1 MPTET
6 ATPTSARMLDL
17 DKPLYTI
24 SVAAEIL
31 ASHPRTLMMYEA
43 MGLGVPERTATNRRR
58 YSQRDIL
65 TLAPSSVSPASTAST
80 SPAPAT
86 SSNASNSSTLTPS
99 PGLPSSPASTSSTSG
114 SDPAGVTF
122 LQRHCNDR
130 GAGLFSPAFPSERPN

>member
-1 MPTET
+1 MPAET
-6 ATPTSARMLDL
+6 AVPTSQRMLDL

-65 TLAPSSVSPASTAST
+65 TLSAIQRFTRQS
-80 SPAPAT
+80 
-86 SSNASNSSTLTPS
+86 
-99 PGLPSSPASTSSTSG
+99 GLNI
-114 SDPAGVTF
+114 AGARCVIKC
-122 LQRHCNDR
+122 LQLLDAHGIPR
-130 GAGLFSPAFPSERPN
+130 PSELAESEIEHVRL

>member
-1 MPTET
+1 
-6 ATPTSARMLDL
+6 MLDL

-65 TLAPSSVSPASTAST
+65 TLSAIQRFTRQS
-80 SPAPAT
+80 
-86 SSNASNSSTLTPS
+86 
-99 PGLPSSPASTSSTSG
+99 GLNI
-114 SDPAGVTF
+114 AGARCVIKC
-122 LQRHCNDR
+122 LQLLDAHGIPR
-130 GAGLFSPAFPSERPN
+130 PSELAESEIEHVRL

>member
-1 MPTET
+1 MPAE
-6 ATPTSARMLDL
+6 APVSPSERLLDL

-65 TLAPSSVSPASTAST
+65 TLSAIQR
-80 SPAPAT
+80 
-86 SSNASNSSTLTPS
+86 LTRQS
-99 PGLPSSPASTSSTSG
+99 GLNI
-114 SDPAGVTF
+114 AGARYVIKC
-122 LQRHCNDR
+122 LQLLDAH
-130 GAGLFSPAFPSERPN
+130 GIPRPPELAEIDIEHVRL

>member
-1 MPTET
+1 MALET

-65 TLAPSSVSPASTAST
+65 TLGAIQR
-80 SPAPAT
+80 
-86 SSNASNSSTLTPS
+86 LTRQH
-99 PGLPSSPASTSSTSG
+99 GLNI
-114 SDPAGVTF
+114 AGARYVIKC
-122 LQRHCNDR
+122 LQLLDAQ
-130 GAGLFSPAFPSERPN
+130 GIPRPPELAAIDIEHVRL